1 MVENPTRHQK
11 LHENLWR
18 IISETEPGVR
28 LLNEPE
34 LARQLGVSRSTLREA
49 MRTFETQ
56 GLIRRRQGSGTYV
69 VRPTHVI
76 ESGLEVLES
85 IETLSNRI
93 GLRVSMGELVVEYR
107 PGHPDECK
115 ALEVDACERIVHL
128 SRVIMADDRP
138 AAYLVDILPEE
149 ILSKEEIEAGFT
161 GSVLDVLL
169 RKGTPALMTSLTEI
183 TAAGADQKVARALGV
198 QRGAVLLQF
207 SALLYS
213 STGKIVDY
221 SQSYFL
227 PGNFRFHVVRR
238 VLNSQLVSEQQVV

>member
-1 MVENPTRHQK
+1 MVEQISRHQK
-11 LHENLWR
+11 LHESLWR
-18 IISETEPGVR
+18 IISETKPGER

-34 LARQLGVSRSTLREA
+34 LARQLGVSRATLREA

-69 VRPTHVI
+69 VRPSHVI

-85 IETLSNRI
+85 IETLSKRI
-93 GLRVSMGELVVEYR
+93 GLEVSMGELKVENR
-107 PGHPDECK
+107 SANPDECK
-115 ALEVDACERIVHL
+115 ALGLDTCERIVHL
-128 SRVIMADDRP
+128 SRVIMAEGRP

-149 ILSKEEIEAGFT
+149 ILSQEEIEAGFT

-169 RKGTPALMTSLTEI
+169 SKGIPSLMTSLTEI

-207 SALLYS
+207 NALLYS
-213 STGKIVDY
+213 TSGKVVDF
-221 SQSYFL
+221 SKSYFL
-227 PGNFRFHVVRR
+227 PGHFRFHVVRR
-238 VLNSQLVSEQQVV
+238 VLNPQLISEQ